1 MLYSL
6 ATCYNLLPKYG
17 NFKKICADNVVT
29 KGQKAFVLVARPF
42 FSCHV
47 AKFCQKMIKSLIS
60 TEEIVKN
67 MNLTILNL
75 PVFFDN
81 HAKTLIS
88 DECQIYSSAKVIKL

>member
-1 MLYSL
+1 M
-6 ATCYNLLPKYG
+6 ATSKN
-17 NFKKICADNVVT
+17 ICPDNVAT

-47 AKFCQKMIKSLIS
+47 AKVCQKMIKSLIS

-67 MNLTILNL
+67 MNLTILHL

-88 DECQIYSSAKVIKL
+88 DKCHIYSLAKAIKL